1 MPSAERKNST
11 SSNGSK
17 NNGVQKAK
25 GKGAKTPWSSVS
37 CKNAIFED
45 EQIMVSHMQKLVPQ
59 TIVLSESQYNALEK
73 SG

>member
-1 MPSAERKNST
+1 MPPTGKNSST
-11 SSNGSK
+11 SISSSK
-17 NNGVQKAK
+17 DSGVQKAK

-59 TIVLSESQYNALEK
+59 TIVLSESQYDALEK